1 MFKLKALT
9 NFLLFLSVQVKIFQS
24 VNFISMAFLP
34 TPPHKHIKDPA
45 IVQFMD
51 TFQDDIYVLADYPP
65 PYTQNPA
72 IVQFMSTLQDDIYVL
87 ASFNKTKYPC

>member
-1 MFKLKALT
+1 
-9 NFLLFLSVQVKIFQS
+9 
-24 VNFISMAFLP
+24 MAFLP

-65 PYTQNPA
+65 P
-72 IVQFMSTLQDDIYVL
+72 IHTLKIRQRVYSIIGNRDK
-87 ASFNKTKYPC
+87 FNIQVINK

>member
-1 MFKLKALT
+1 
-9 NFLLFLSVQVKIFQS
+9 
-24 VNFISMAFLP
+24 MAFLP

-65 PYTQNPA
+65 
-72 IVQFMSTLQDDIYVL
+72 IHTLKIRQRVYSIIGNRDK
-87 ASFNKTKYPC
+87 FNIQVINK

>member
-1 MFKLKALT
+1 
-9 NFLLFLSVQVKIFQS
+9 
-24 VNFISMAFLP
+24 MAFLP

-65 PYTQNPA
+65 HTHTKDPA
-72 IVQFMSTLQDDIYVL
+72 ESLFY
-87 ASFNKTKYPC
+87 YW